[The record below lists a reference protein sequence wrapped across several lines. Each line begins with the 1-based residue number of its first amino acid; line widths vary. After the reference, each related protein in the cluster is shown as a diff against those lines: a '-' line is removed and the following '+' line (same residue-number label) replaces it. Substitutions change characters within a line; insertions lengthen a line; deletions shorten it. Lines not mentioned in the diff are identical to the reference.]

1 MTDQPPAF
9 SSSAL
14 SSTTESSVRSARIV
28 FTGSGSEYFRI
39 WSVNLFLTYITLGIY
54 SAWAKVRRE
63 KYFHQNTLIE
73 GHSLDYHA
81 NPISILIGRCIGLG
95 LLGLASNEAF
105 PAMRYIAL
113 AIIVLMF
120 PFFMQ
125 RSLRFRFKSTSYRG
139 LRFGFSGSARNSYL
153 TVAPFLVVPLGYAVI
168 VALSLFF
175 PKEAM
180 QVWSSMPSLGIAGWI
195 AVAAALGVGYVL
207 FMALFQGAWR
217 RYAINHVHYGF
228 VRANT
233 KFLLRRFVGI
243 QLSTTLIFVGIVLAA
258 LALLYVVA
266 LAGPSASTTPNGVIG
281 KAMQRLPILFVTWA
295 PLLVVLLYIG
305 VLLMQ
310 AVITARTQNYCWNQD
325 ASIVTQKSQKLAWFQ
340 SDLSL
345 RKYGWLQV
353 KNWLLIIVTLGLYRP
368 FAVISA
374 MKARLQAIQ
383 LHNTRFIDFV
393 VAQES
398 ASSSAIGDEAMDA
411 FDLEFSI

>member
-1 MTDQPPAF
+1 MTDN
-9 SSSAL
+9 SM
-14 SSTTESSVRSARIV
+14 RSARIV

-63 KYFHQNTLIE
+63 KYFHQNTVIE

-81 NPISILIGRCIGLG
+81 NPISILIGRFIGLG

-105 PAMRYIAL
+105 PAMRYVAL
-113 AIIVLMF
+113 AVIVLMF

-139 LRFGFSGSARNSYL
+139 LRFGFNASLGHAYF
-153 TVAPFLVVPLGYAVI
+153 TVAPFLIIPLGYAVI

-180 QVWSSMPSLGIAGWI
+180 RVWSLRPSLGIAGWVSI
-195 AVAAALGVGYVL
+195 AAALGLAYVL

-217 RYAINHVHYGF
+217 RYAINHVQYGF

-233 KFLLRRFVGI
+233 KFQLRRFVGI
-243 QLSTTLIFVGIVLAA
+243 HLSSTLMFIGLVLAS
-258 LALLYVVA
+258 LALLYIVA
-266 LAGPSASTTPNGVIG
+266 LAGPSASTSSNGVLG
-281 KAMQRLPILFVTWA
+281 KAMQRLPVLFVTWA
-295 PLLVVLLYIG
+295 PLFVVLLYIG

-310 AVITARTQNYCWNQD
+310 AIITARTQNYCWNQD
-325 ASIVTQKSQKLAWFQ
+325 ASVVTEKSQKLAWFQ

-345 RKYGWLQV
+345 TKYGWLVV
-353 KNWLLIIVTLGLYRP
+353 KNWALIIVTLGLYRP

-374 MKARLQAIQ
+374 MKARLQAVQ